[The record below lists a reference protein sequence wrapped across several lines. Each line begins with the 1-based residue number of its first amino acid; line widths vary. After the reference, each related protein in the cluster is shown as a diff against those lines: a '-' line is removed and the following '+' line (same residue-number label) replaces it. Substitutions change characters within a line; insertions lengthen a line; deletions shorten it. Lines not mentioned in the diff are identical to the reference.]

1 MLVLLLVFIT
11 SFLLV
16 LYGTP
21 PLIKVAILK
30 RLFDEP
36 GGRKIHKRIVPTIGG
51 IIIFSATLFSF
62 SLWFNVDFNKDNL
75 ETMNKD
81 VQDFKLIV
89 ATLLIL
95 FFIGLKDDIIGTSP
109 IKKLIAHVIVGLMLV
124 LIGNIRI
131 TGLHGIFGV
140 YAIPEWAGIFLSLF
154 TYVVVVN
161 GFNLID
167 GVDGLASGVGF
178 IASSSMGAWFIYA
191 GDYSMAC
198 LAFALAGSL
207 FGFLIFNFAPAKIF
221 MGDSGSLS
229 IGLIISILSIK
240 LIEYPISDL
249 SGVTLYLSK
258 PVFAIASLIYPL
270 MDTLRIFI
278 IRAVRGQSP
287 FSADKNHL
295 HHRIMDCGLG
305 HKGTVVIIYFFS
317 LGAILVSLL
326 CYKLYNL
333 TSLSLG
339 ILIVYCALSV
349 GILEVVY
356 RIKNKDK
363 KQSKWDQGLII
374 EVEDELDKKNV
385 E

>member
-1 MLVLLLVFIT
+1 
-11 SFLLV
+11 
-16 LYGTP
+16 
-21 PLIKVAILK
+21 
-30 RLFDEP
+30 
-36 GGRKIHKRIVPTIGG
+36 
-51 IIIFSATLFSF
+51 
-62 SLWFNVDFNKDNL
+62 
-75 ETMNKD
+75 
-81 VQDFKLIV
+81 
-89 ATLLIL
+89 
-95 FFIGLKDDIIGTSP
+95 
-109 IKKLIAHVIVGLMLV
+109 
-124 LIGNIRI
+124 
-131 TGLHGIFGV
+131 
-140 YAIPEWAGIFLSLF
+140 
-154 TYVVVVN
+154 
-161 GFNLID
+161 
-167 GVDGLASGVGF
+167 
-178 IASSSMGAWFIYA
+178 
-191 GDYSMAC
+191 MAC

-356 RIKNKDK
+356 RIKNKNK